1 MGINSIRRWN
11 TSNKIQKTVIEKTTT
26 KTRYAKLSGKMLI
39 CCHQVGKK
47 HDLTLSSKTVSLK
60 QEND

>member
-1 MGINSIRRWN
+1 M
-11 TSNKIQKTVIEKTTT
+11 KKQQQKQGMPNLVEE
-26 KTRYAKLSGKMLI
+26 MLI